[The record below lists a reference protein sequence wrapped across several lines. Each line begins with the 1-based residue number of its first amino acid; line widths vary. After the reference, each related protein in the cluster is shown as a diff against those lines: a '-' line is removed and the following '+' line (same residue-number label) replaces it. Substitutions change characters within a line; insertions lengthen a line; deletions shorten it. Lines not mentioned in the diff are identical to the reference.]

1 MQDITNQ
8 YQNRKRRQNDALYRC
23 SKMSRPSSNTSISM
37 MKRKLI
43 SDIPSSSEGENTQDE
58 NVLPGCSTRSNISVS
73 EMNQHLI
80 ADIPSS
86 SEGSTVDENEMV
98 TLEPVNPSAAIK
110 NALPRQKKTKKDV
123 RPKRAKTSYFY
134 FSTEERKKIKANNPN
149 LLMTEVTKL
158 VGQQWKTVS
167 GEEKDKYQELAKMDR
182 ARYELEVKEFIDGG
196 GSMPKSKL
204 TKQAPK
210 ISGAKTVP
218 IELLPYQN
226 LGNDNEGGK
235 NSYDFAGVEKWDDAK
250 WTFFKEEKFEN
261 SKYFYNLTDKINN
274 KNKLTPIHRCKKLI
288 Y

>member
-8 YQNRKRRQNDALYRC
+8 YPNRKRRQNDALYRC
-23 SKMSRPSSNTSISM
+23 SKMSRPSSNNTSISM
-37 MKRKLI
+37 MKQKLI
-43 SDIPSSSEGENTQDE
+43 ADIPSSSEGSSQDE

-158 VGQQWKTVS
+158 VGQQWKTMS
-167 GEEKDKYQELAKMDR
+167 WEDKDKYQELAKMDR

-226 LGNDNEGGK
+226 LGNDN
-235 NSYDFAGVEKWDDAK
+235 DGVNDAFNFGDVEMWDDVK
-250 WTFFKEEKFEN
+250 WTFFKEEEFDN
-261 SKYFYNLTDKINN
+261 SKCFYDLNDKIN
-274 KNKLTPIHRCKKLI
+274 KQTS
-288 Y
+288 